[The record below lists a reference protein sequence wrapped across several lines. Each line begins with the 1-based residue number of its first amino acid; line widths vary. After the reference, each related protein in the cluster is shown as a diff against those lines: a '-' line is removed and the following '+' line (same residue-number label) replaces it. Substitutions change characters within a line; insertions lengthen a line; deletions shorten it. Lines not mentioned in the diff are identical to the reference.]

1 MMIARLRRAAN
12 PFVLVTS
19 LSLVAGSWLGCSSD
33 QSELRDEE
41 TQVEDFLVQ
50 NWSPPAKQAA
60 DTLKQQAM
68 ATAVIETRYAAEIA
82 RLTPMLSR
90 EEVRGYSPAF
100 EALPAVK
107 KARLDYLAASE
118 SLDKSLA
125 DLIANPKMLSMVMN
139 GIYNRRSNPDGS
151 STPIYVYGP
160 REFYEAL
167 VLLAKTPF
175 ASRSLTIGLKILGND
190 PAYAKV
196 SALKN
201 DVLPELVEPALAF
214 ALGAELMQKPT
225 TESALDA
232 LKETFLQFKSY
243 GAPVGDLLSEF
254 RGGAPADRVIA
265 KIDARFQNAL
275 AGATLVL
282 ALWEVNA
289 VAESAARG
297 SYTQAINQAVRA
309 SGPLAQ
315 GVSAAASVYLAFTK
329 ASIASELGTV
339 TLSAS
344 SRARLLATRV
354 GQVAGR
360 VAGGIS
366 VLTDSFQLIT
376 DTEAW
381 ARGTGSRLELV
392 ASALSAAS
400 SLASFLQV
408 GAAGPILGA
417 LAFGAQLYV
426 GYIKERVEEELQQ
439 AEMRSCLTAIRI
451 PSGEMT
457 TMLASHAPTLRDLQ
471 QYGDFTSTEVRTLVR
486 MLPAVIER
494 KPETDFLNFT
504 SLALYKQHFRL
515 TAAKNLG
522 VILATAATESMSS
535 KQALLRIFVVQAVDR
550 ASIADLG
557 GADAISRTTILAYF
571 DRLIAQQRMPE
582 RKAALQDART
592 YLQSQ

>member
-1 MMIARLRRAAN
+1 MMIRRWLGAAR
-12 PFVLVTS
+12 PLVFATA
-19 LSLVAGSWLGCSSD
+19 VAMTAGSSLACSSD
-33 QSELRDEE
+33 PPDLSEEE
-41 TQVEDFLVQ
+41 AQVEDFLVQ

-60 DTLKQQAM
+60 DTLKQQAA
-68 ATAVIETRYAAEIA
+68 ATAVIETRYAAEVA

-100 EALPAVK
+100 EALPAIK

-118 SLDKSLA
+118 SLDKSIA
-125 DLIANPKMLSMVMN
+125 DLIANPKMLSMAMN

-167 VLLAKTPF
+167 TLLAKTPF

-196 SALKN
+196 AALKN
-201 DVLPELVEPALAF
+201 EVLPELIEPALSF
-214 ALGAELMQKPT
+214 ALGAELTQKPS
-225 TESALDA
+225 TETALDA
-232 LKETFLQFKSY
+232 LKEVFLQFKSN

-265 KIDARFQNAL
+265 KIDAKFQNAL

-289 VAESAARG
+289 VAQSAAKG
-297 SYTQAINQAVRA
+297 NFTQAIDQAVRA

-339 TLSAS
+339 ELSAG
-344 SRARLLATRV
+344 SRARVFATRV

-376 DTEAW
+376 DFEAW
-381 ARGTGSRLELV
+381 ARGSGSRLELV

-400 SLASFLQV
+400 SLASFLQL

-426 GYIKERVEEELQQ
+426 GYIKERAEEELQQ
-439 AEMRSCLTAIRI
+439 TEMRKCLTAINI
-451 PSGEMT
+451 PSGEVT

-471 QYGDFTSTEVRTLVR
+471 RYGDFSSTEVRTLVR
-486 MLPAVIER
+486 VLPAVIER

-515 TAAKNLG
+515 SAPKNLG
-522 VILATAATESMSS
+522 VILATAATESTPS

-550 ASIADLG
+550 ASLADLG

-571 DRLIAQQRMPE
+571 DRLIAQQRVPE